1 MYIKGLMLF
10 FRFFKSRG
18 IYHSWPRSIESTQQ
32 KKVQFASYL
41 CYLITIHLFE
51 EDLYAHSHN

>member
-10 FRFFKSRG
+10 FVSLNHVEFTTVGHVQSNLR
-18 IYHSWPRSIESTQQ
+18 
-32 KKVQFASYL
+32 KKKKAQFASYL
-41 CYLITIHLFE
+41 CYLIIIHLFE